1 MSQSPF
7 PSFETAR
14 LLLRCI
20 EEKDAHMTS
29 QLMTEDVSRW
39 LASWQFP
46 HTVDM
51 AMTRIKT
58 VRAFALEGDALPF
71 AVIEKATDTLVGW
84 AGIYRDKTDQQR
96 GSLSY
101 WLGTSFQGKG
111 YMKELAPVLMDAG
124 FTLLNLNI
132 IEAAAQLEN
141 TASFAVM
148 RACGMHPA
156 GERVVYSSVRARDE
170 PCLVYIAERLKL

>member
-7 PSFETAR
+7 PSFETTR

-20 EEKDAHMTS
+20 EEKDAHMTAA
-29 QLMTEDVSRW
+29 LMTEDVSRW
-39 LASWQFP
+39 LASWQNP
-46 HTVDM
+46 YTVEL
-51 AMTRIKT
+51 AVTRIKALRT
-58 VRAFALEGDALPF
+58 LAFEGDALPF
-71 AVIEKATDTLVGW
+71 SVIEKATDTLVGW

-111 YMKELAPVLMDAG
+111 YIRELAPVLMDAG

-148 RACGMHPA
+148 RVCGMHLE
-156 GERVVYSSVRARDE
+156 GERMVYASARARHE
-170 PCLVYIAERLKL
+170 PCLVYIAERPKL